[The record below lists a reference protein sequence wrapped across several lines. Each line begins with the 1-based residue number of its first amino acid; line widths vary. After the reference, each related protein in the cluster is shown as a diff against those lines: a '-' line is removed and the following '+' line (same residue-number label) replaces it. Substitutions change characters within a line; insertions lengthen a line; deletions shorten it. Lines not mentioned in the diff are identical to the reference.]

1 MVTLPARVN
10 SYLEWFADLMD
21 ESNISSTV
29 EALSHDSRVLGEEAT
44 LIVDLNRKF
53 SCWRYDENLRELSI
67 GGLGLNAL
75 VHKVVQN
82 W

>member
-1 MVTLPARVN
+1 
-10 SYLEWFADLMD
+10 MD

-29 EALSHDSRVLGEEAT
+29 EALSDDSRVLGEEAT

-82 W
+82 WQKISSRLA